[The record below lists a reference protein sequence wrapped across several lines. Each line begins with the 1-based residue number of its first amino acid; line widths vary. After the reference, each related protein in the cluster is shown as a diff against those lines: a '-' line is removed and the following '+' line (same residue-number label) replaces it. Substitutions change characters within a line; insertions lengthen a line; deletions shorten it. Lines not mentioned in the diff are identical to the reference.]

1 MPHLNLCVLVLCLL
15 VLPNRNYIQIMS
27 EPIFSYVM
35 YILPSSSNELVRLL
49 DVLLLSMNVLAELAE
64 K

>member
-1 MPHLNLCVLVLCLL
+1 
-15 VLPNRNYIQIMS
+15 MS